1 MAHKHGCSLND
12 MFPLFLCSLTC
23 WWRRCGQTVKPHP
36 ITRLAR
42 PQPLEMKAF
51 LSCTTAGLQG
61 ACRGPVYLCNNVIKG
76 SVVTRPSLCT
86 FPLST
91 SSILPLVPIRSPPL
105 LLPALS
111 HHPQSFSLS
120 LIIIQILLLTLVDL
134 RICLMWSWQGE
145 RWSSWKFIV

>member
-1 MAHKHGCSLND
+1 MV
-12 MFPLFLCSLTC
+12 
-23 WWRRCGQTVKPHP
+23 RPHP
-36 ITRLAR
+36 ITCVAR

-91 SSILPLVPIRSPPL
+91 SFILPLVPISSPPL
-105 LLPALS
+105 LLPSLF

-134 RICLMWSWQGE
+134 RICLMWYWQGE
-145 RWSSWKFIV
+145 R